1 MRLKKRLKYSAEATW
16 NHESGGT
23 AKVDGF
29 TIDFDTPHE
38 HGGNEKAP
46 CPDQLFMASL
56 AGCII
61 NTFNY
66 YRVMLDAET
75 RDLKVK
81 VSSEIELTKIDGYRV
96 TDIIIALEVWSDEE
110 NYELNQKCAE
120 RAIDYCHLTRSIEK
134 AIPIETSIEVYLE

>member
-1 MRLKKRLKYSAEATW
+1 MRLKRRLEYSADATW

-38 HGGNEKAP
+38 HGGNETAP
-46 CPDQLFMASL
+46 CPDQLFMTSL

-66 YRVMLDAET
+66 YRVMLDADT
-75 RDLKVK
+75 QDVK
-81 VSSEIELTKIDGYRV
+81 VNVSSDIELTKVDGYRV
-96 TDIIIALEVWSDEE
+96 TGINIALQVWTDEE
-110 NYELNQKCAE
+110 NHILNTKCAQ
-120 RAIDYCHLTRSIEK
+120 RAIDYCHLTKSIEE
-134 AIPIETSIEVYLE
+134 AIPIETSIEVHLE